1 MDIDPV
7 CLTDLERAY
16 AFAFNLIWMVNFFF
30 SPRKVSLLL
39 RGQMIPID
47 YSIILARKKLADL
60 LLTSAEKLIMTA
72 IAES

>member
-1 MDIDPV
+1 MMDIDPV

-47 YSIILARKKLADL
+47 YSII
-60 LLTSAEKLIMTA
+60 
-72 IAES
+72 